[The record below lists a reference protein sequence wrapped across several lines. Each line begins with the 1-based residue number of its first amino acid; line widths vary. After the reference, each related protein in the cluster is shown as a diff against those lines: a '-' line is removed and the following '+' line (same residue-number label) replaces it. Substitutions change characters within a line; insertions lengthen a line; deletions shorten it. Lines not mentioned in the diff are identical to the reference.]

1 MMSSQ
6 HGSYTLGYTH
16 PTMANN
22 NELQTGDRKLISE
35 ISPQFRSESA
45 IRLREAGIASIANQQ
60 VAVNTFSPL
69 VHTARQGSKVGG
81 TRMALQGQKVK
92 PAMKLKS

>member
-45 IRLREAGIASIANQQ
+45 IRLREAGIASNRESAGRGEYVLASCTHRPSRQQ
-60 VAVNTFSPL
+60 SWGYPNGPT
-69 VHTARQGSKVGG
+69 GSEGK
-81 TRMALQGQKVK
+81 TSDEA
-92 PAMKLKS
+92 